1 MYAKYTGPG
10 CAISVEFKKFC
21 IDEWTG
27 KLDLNALEA
36 IQRVLASTLPGFKEK
51 PEKMR
56 AQPSH
61 NDRDMLMAKEN
72 LTNHSVE
79 PPRPPEALAPS
90 SVISDPV
97 IAAIVKR
104 LEAGKP
110 VRRKLPSGGY
120 LHLDRQV
127 PFLLVYRRPAGE
139 TTRVTEQ
146 LLRGEASYLII
157 DGRRRLNKSTVTL
170 VSSIAESLAESFGA
184 FLIVEIW
191 SDETAEFACIAPEFR
206 PAFRILTQRSDALSS
221 STLTLNKALS
231 QIRVQR
237 TPAQVTVVAN
247 TKPWAPGLPRLVPAP
262 LTRRIGCHYLG
273 IGIRPVYED
282 AGTGETF
289 PLIQR
294 ILHRGVG
301 RAIRRAVFKFTRD
314 QTTQRPPHFHALG
327 PRSLVKL
334 VWKVD
339 RELAEIATDFD
350 FLLSVT
356 PINGEQA
363 WRAFKRKRFE
373 IEPRFIYRPLPVDP
387 ALVKRQLYRIP
398 IEKIE
403 DPALEALFR
412 AQRMELERKLT
423 MLSDRGGPSFLYG
436 SLQLYGR
443 VGARLLEAANYILER
458 VPVRSRSRSA
468 VRQLNAME
476 FAARAEEEIRFYRE
490 RDPRVWSRVEIRDDV
505 VGVLVSK
512 GNLLL
517 NRHQKVAEN
526 RVESLLAHEIG
537 THVLTYFNGMSQPF
551 HQLYA
556 GLPDYEE
563 LQEGMAV
570 LAEYLTGGLTGPRLR
585 MLAARVL
592 AANMLTEGAEF
603 TEVFRELDDRYG
615 FTQKT
620 AFNITLRIFRGG
632 GLLKDMVY
640 LRGLMQLLEYLGGG
654 GTFEP
659 LLLGKFGADHLHI
672 IRELQWRKVLSAP
685 LLKPRYLENTE
696 VMKKLE
702 IVQRGITLQ
711 DLVKGT

>member
-1 MYAKYTGPG
+1 M
-10 CAISVEFKKFC
+10 
-21 IDEWTG
+21 
-27 KLDLNALEA
+27 
-36 IQRVLASTLPGFKEK
+36 
-51 PEKMR
+51 
-56 AQPSH
+56 
-61 NDRDMLMAKEN
+61 
-72 LTNHSVE
+72 
-79 PPRPPEALAPS
+79 
-90 SVISDPV
+90 
-97 IAAIVKR
+97 IAAIIKR
-104 LEAGKP
+104 LEAGKS

-127 PFLLVYRRPAGE
+127 PFLLVYRRP
-139 TTRVTEQ
+139 TRLTSPATEQ

-157 DGRRRLNKSTVTL
+157 DGRRRLNKSTVML
-170 VSSIAESLAESFGA
+170 VSAIAESLARSFGA

-191 SDETAEFACIAPEFR
+191 SDETEEFAGITPAFR
-206 PAFRILTQRSDALSS
+206 PAFRILTQRSDALSA
-221 STLTLNKALS
+221 STLTLKKALS

-237 TPAQVTVVAN
+237 ARAQVTVTEG
-247 TKPWAPGLPRLVPAP
+247 TKPWAPGLPRLVPAH
-262 LTRRIGCHYLG
+262 LARRIGCHYLG

-282 AGTGETF
+282 VETGETF

-294 ILHRGVG
+294 VLHRGLG

-314 QTTQRPPHFHALG
+314 QTTHRPPHYHALG

-339 RELAEIATDFD
+339 QELAEITADFD

-356 PINGEQA
+356 PINADQA
-363 WRAFKRKRFE
+363 WSTFKRKRFE

-403 DPALEALFR
+403 DPALEALFS

-423 MLSDRGGPSFLYG
+423 MLSDRGSRRFLYG

-443 VGARLLEAANYILER
+443 VDEQLLETARHILER
-458 VPVRSRSRSA
+458 VPVRSRGKSA
-468 VRQLNAME
+468 VRQLDAVE
-476 FAARAEEEIRFYRE
+476 FAARAEAEIRYYRE

-505 VGVLVSK
+505 VGMLVSH

-517 NRHQKVAEN
+517 NSRQKVAEN
-526 RVESLLAHEIG
+526 RVEALLAHEIG
-537 THVLTYFNGMSQPF
+537 THVLTYFNGQAQPF
-551 HQLYA
+551 QQLYA
-556 GLPDYEE
+556 GLPGYEE
-563 LQEGMAV
+563 LQEGLAV

-592 AANMLTEGAEF
+592 AASMITEGAGF
-603 TEVFRELDDRYG
+603 TEVFRELDDSYG
-615 FTQKT
+615 FSQKT

-640 LRGLMQLLEYLGGG
+640 LRGLMRLLEYLGGG
-654 GTFEP
+654 GAFEP
-659 LLLGKFGADHLHI
+659 LLLGKFGADHLPI

-685 LLKPRYLENTE
+685 SLKPRYLDNPE
-696 VMKKLE
+696 VTARLE
-702 IVQRGITLQ
+702 TVCRGITLQ
-711 DLVKGT
+711 DLVKRI

>member
-1 MYAKYTGPG
+1 
-10 CAISVEFKKFC
+10 
-21 IDEWTG
+21 
-27 KLDLNALEA
+27 
-36 IQRVLASTLPGFKEK
+36 
-51 PEKMR
+51 
-56 AQPSH
+56 
-61 NDRDMLMAKEN
+61 MAKEN
-72 LTNHSVE
+72 LSNRPEE
-79 PPRPPEALAPS
+79 PPGPPEALAPS
-90 SVISDPV
+90 SGVSDPM
-97 IAAIVKR
+97 IAAIIKR

-120 LHLDRQV
+120 LHLDRQM
-127 PFLLVYRRPAGE
+127 PFLLVYRRPVGE
-139 TTRVTEQ
+139 TSRVTEQ

-170 VSSIAESLAESFGA
+170 VSAIAESLAGSFGA
-184 FLIVEIW
+184 FLVVEIW
-191 SDETAEFACIAPEFR
+191 SDETEEFAAITPEFR
-206 PAFRILTQRSDALSS
+206 PAFRILAQRSDALSS

-231 QIRVQR
+231 QIRVQQ
-237 TPAQVTVVAN
+237 TQALVTQTES
-247 TKPWAPGLPRLVPAP
+247 TKPGAPGLPRLVPVP
-262 LTRRIGCHYLG
+262 LAKQIDCRHLG

-339 RELAEIATDFD
+339 RELAEITTDFD

-356 PINGEQA
+356 PVNADQA

-373 IEPRFIYRPLPVDP
+373 VEPRFIYRPLPVDP

-423 MLSDRGGPSFLYG
+423 MLSDRGSRRFLYG

-443 VGARLLEAANYILER
+443 VDERLLEAANYILDR
-458 VPVRSRSRSA
+458 VPARSRGRSA
-468 VRQLNAME
+468 VRQLNAVE
-476 FAARAEEEIRFYRE
+476 FAARAEEEIRYYRDT
-490 RDPRVWSRVEIRDDV
+490 DPQVWSRVEIRDDV
-505 VGVLVSK
+505 VGVLVSH
-512 GNLLL
+512 GNLLV
-517 NRHQKVAEN
+517 NRHQTVAED

-537 THVLTYFNGMSQPF
+537 THVLTYFNGMAQPF
-551 HQLYA
+551 RQLYA

-563 LQEGMAV
+563 LQEGLAV

-592 AANMLTEGAEF
+592 AANMITEGAGF
-603 TEVFRELDDRYG
+603 TEVFRELDNTYG

-654 GTFEP
+654 GAFEP

-672 IRELQWRKVLSAP
+672 ILS
-685 LLKPRYLENTE
+685 L
-696 VMKKLE
+696 
-702 IVQRGITLQ
+702 IHI
-711 DLVKGT
+711 

>member
-1 MYAKYTGPG
+1 M
-10 CAISVEFKKFC
+10 
-21 IDEWTG
+21 
-27 KLDLNALEA
+27 
-36 IQRVLASTLPGFKEK
+36 
-51 PEKMR
+51 
-56 AQPSH
+56 
-61 NDRDMLMAKEN
+61 
-72 LTNHSVE
+72 
-79 PPRPPEALAPS
+79 
-90 SVISDPV
+90 
-97 IAAIVKR
+97 IAAIIKR
-104 LEAGKP
+104 LEAGKS

-127 PFLLVYRRPAGE
+127 PFLLVYRQP
-139 TTRVTEQ
+139 TRVTSPATEQ

-170 VSSIAESLAESFGA
+170 VSAIGESLAKNFGA

-191 SDETAEFACIAPEFR
+191 SDQAEVFAGIMPDFR

-221 STLTLNKALS
+221 SALTLKKALS
-231 QIRVQR
+231 RIRAQR
-237 TPAQVTVVAN
+237 TRAQVTVTESA
-247 TKPWAPGLPRLVPAP
+247 KPWAPGLPRLVPAP
-262 LTRRIGCHYLG
+262 LARRIGCHYLG

-282 AGTGETF
+282 VETGETF

-294 ILHRGVG
+294 VLHRGLG

-314 QTTQRPPHFHALG
+314 QTTHRPPHYHALG

-339 RELAEIATDFD
+339 QELAEITADFD

-356 PINGEQA
+356 PINADQA
-363 WRAFKRKRFE
+363 WSTFKRKRFE

-403 DPALEALFR
+403 DPALEALFS

-423 MLSDRGGPSFLYG
+423 MLSDRGSRRFLYG

-443 VGARLLEAANYILER
+443 VDEQLLETARHILKH
-458 VPVRSRSRSA
+458 VPVRSRGKSA
-468 VRQLNAME
+468 VRQLSAVE
-476 FAARAEEEIRFYRE
+476 FAARAEAEIRYYRE

-505 VGVLVSK
+505 VGVLVSH

-517 NRHQKVAEN
+517 NSRQKVAED
-526 RVESLLAHEIG
+526 RVEALLAHEIG
-537 THVLTYFNGMSQPF
+537 THILTYFNGQAQPF
-551 HQLYA
+551 RQLYA
-556 GLPDYEE
+556 GLPGYEE
-563 LQEGMAV
+563 LQEGLAV

-585 MLAARVL
+585 ILAARVL
-592 AANMLTEGAEF
+592 AANMITEGAGF
-603 TEVFRELDDRYG
+603 TEVFHELDDTYG
-615 FTQKT
+615 FRQRT

-640 LRGLMQLLEYLGGG
+640 LRGLIRLLEYLGSGG
-654 GTFEP
+654 AFEP
-659 LLLGKFGADHLHI
+659 LLLGKFGADHLPI

-685 LLKPRYLENTE
+685 SLKPRYLDNPE
-696 VMKKLE
+696 VIARLE
-702 IVQRGITLQ
+702 TVCRGITLQ
-711 DLVKGT
+711 DLVKRI

>member
-1 MYAKYTGPG
+1 M
-10 CAISVEFKKFC
+10 
-21 IDEWTG
+21 
-27 KLDLNALEA
+27 
-36 IQRVLASTLPGFKEK
+36 
-51 PEKMR
+51 
-56 AQPSH
+56 
-61 NDRDMLMAKEN
+61 
-72 LTNHSVE
+72 
-79 PPRPPEALAPS
+79 
-90 SVISDPV
+90 
-97 IAAIVKR
+97 IAAIIKR
-104 LEAGKP
+104 LEAGKS

-120 LHLDRQV
+120 LHLDHQV
-127 PFLLVYRRPAGE
+127 PFLLVYRRPTQVTSPA
-139 TTRVTEQ
+139 TEQ

-170 VSSIAESLAESFGA
+170 VSAIGESLAKSFGA

-191 SDETAEFACIAPEFR
+191 SDQAEVFAGIMPDFR

-221 STLTLNKALS
+221 SALTLKKALS
-231 QIRVQR
+231 RIRAQQ
-237 TPAQVTVVAN
+237 TQAQVTVTESAR
-247 TKPWAPGLPRLVPAP
+247 PWAPGLPRLVPAP
-262 LTRRIGCHYLG
+262 LARRIGCHYLG

-282 AGTGETF
+282 VETGETF

-294 ILHRGVG
+294 ALHRGLG

-314 QTTQRPPHFHALG
+314 QTTQRPPHYHALG
-327 PRSLVKL
+327 PHSLVKL

-339 RELAEIATDFD
+339 RELAEITADFD

-356 PINGEQA
+356 PINADQA
-363 WRAFKRKRFE
+363 WSTFKRKRFE
-373 IEPRFIYRPLPVDP
+373 SEPRFIYRPLPVDP

-403 DPALEALFR
+403 DPALEALFS

-423 MLSDRGGPSFLYG
+423 MLSDRGSRRFLYG

-443 VGARLLEAANYILER
+443 VDEQLLATARHILEH
-458 VPVRSRSRSA
+458 VPARSRGKSA
-468 VRQLNAME
+468 VRQLDAVE
-476 FAARAEEEIRFYRE
+476 FAARAEAEIKYYRE

-505 VGVLVSK
+505 VGMLVSH

-517 NRHQKVAEN
+517 NSRQKVAED

-537 THVLTYFNGMSQPF
+537 THVLTYFNGQAQPF

-556 GLPDYEE
+556 GLPGYEE
-563 LQEGMAV
+563 LQEGLAV

-592 AANMLTEGAEF
+592 AASMITEGAGF
-603 TEVFRELDDRYG
+603 TEVFRKLDDGYG
-615 FTQKT
+615 FSQKM

-640 LRGLMQLLEYLGGG
+640 LRGLMRLLEYLGGG
-654 GTFEP
+654 GAFEP
-659 LLLGKFGADHLHI
+659 LLLGKFGADHLPI

-685 LLKPRYLENTE
+685 SLKPRYLDNPE
-696 VMKKLE
+696 VTARLE
-702 IVQRGITLQ
+702 IVCQGITLQ
-711 DLVKGT
+711 DLVKRI

>member
-1 MYAKYTGPG
+1 
-10 CAISVEFKKFC
+10 
-21 IDEWTG
+21 
-27 KLDLNALEA
+27 
-36 IQRVLASTLPGFKEK
+36 
-51 PEKMR
+51 
-56 AQPSH
+56 
-61 NDRDMLMAKEN
+61 MAKEN
-72 LTNHSVE
+72 RSNRPEET
-79 PPRPPEALAPS
+79 PRPPEALAPPS
-90 SVISDPV
+90 EVGDPM
-97 IAAIVKR
+97 IAAIIKR
-104 LEAGKP
+104 LEAGKS

-127 PFLLVYRRPAGE
+127 PFLLVYRRPTQVTSPA
-139 TTRVTEQ
+139 TEQ

-157 DGRRRLNKSTVTL
+157 DGRRQLNKSTVTL
-170 VSSIAESLAESFGA
+170 VSAIGESLAKSFGA

-191 SDETAEFACIAPEFR
+191 SDQAEVFAGITPDFR
-206 PAFRILTQRSDALSS
+206 PAFRILTQPSDALSS
-221 STLTLNKALS
+221 STLTLKKALS
-231 QIRVQR
+231 QIRAQR
-237 TPAQVTVVAN
+237 TQAQVTVTEGA
-247 TKPWAPGLPRLVPAP
+247 KPWAPGLPRLVPAS
-262 LTRRIGCHYLG
+262 LARRIGCHYMG
-273 IGIRPVYED
+273 IGIRPIYED
-282 AGTGETF
+282 VETRETF

-294 ILHRGVG
+294 ALHRGLG

-314 QTTQRPPHFHALG
+314 QTTHRPPHYHALG

-339 RELAEIATDFD
+339 QELAEITADFD

-356 PINGEQA
+356 PINADQS
-363 WRAFKRKRFE
+363 WSTFKRKRFE

-403 DPALEALFR
+403 DPALEALFS

-423 MLSDRGGPSFLYG
+423 MLSDRGSRRFLYG

-443 VGARLLEAANYILER
+443 VDEKLLETAKHILER
-458 VPVRSRSRSA
+458 VPVRSWGKSA
-468 VRQLNAME
+468 VRQLDAVE
-476 FAARAEEEIRFYRE
+476 FAARAEAEIRYYRE

-505 VGVLVSK
+505 VGVLVSH

-517 NRHQKVAEN
+517 NSRQKVAEN

-537 THVLTYFNGMSQPF
+537 THVLTYFNGQAQPF
-551 HQLYA
+551 RQLYA

-563 LQEGMAV
+563 LQEGLAV

-592 AANMLTEGAEF
+592 AANMITEGAGF
-603 TEVFRELDDRYG
+603 TEVFRELDDSYG
-615 FTQKT
+615 FSQKT

-640 LRGLMQLLEYLGGG
+640 LRGLMRLLEYLGGG
-654 GTFEP
+654 GAFEP
-659 LLLGKFGADHLHI
+659 LLLGKFGANHLPI

-685 LLKPRYLENTE
+685 SLKPRYLDNPEVTE
-696 VMKKLE
+696 KLE
-702 IVQRGITLQ
+702 TIRRGITLQ
-711 DLVKGT
+711 DLVKRI

>member
-1 MYAKYTGPG
+1 M
-10 CAISVEFKKFC
+10 
-21 IDEWTG
+21 
-27 KLDLNALEA
+27 
-36 IQRVLASTLPGFKEK
+36 
-51 PEKMR
+51 
-56 AQPSH
+56 
-61 NDRDMLMAKEN
+61 
-72 LTNHSVE
+72 
-79 PPRPPEALAPS
+79 
-90 SVISDPV
+90 
-97 IAAIVKR
+97 IAAIIKR
-104 LEAGKP
+104 LEAGQS

-127 PFLLVYRRPAGE
+127 PFLLVYRRPVG
-139 TTRVTEQ
+139 VTSNVAEQ

-157 DGRRRLNKSTVTL
+157 DSKRRLNKSTVTL
-170 VSSIAESLAESFGA
+170 VSSIAESLAKSFGA

-191 SDETAEFACIAPEFR
+191 ADETDEFAGITPEFR
-206 PAFRILTQRSDALSS
+206 PAFRILTQRSDALSA
-221 STLTLNKALS
+221 STLALKKSLS
-231 QIRVQR
+231 QISVQR
-237 TPAQVTVVAN
+237 SQAKVTVTES
-247 TKPWAPGLPRLVPAP
+247 TKPWSPGLSRLVPA
-262 LTRRIGCHYLG
+262 TFARRIGCRYLG
-273 IGIRPVYED
+273 VGIRPVYQDPE
-282 AGTGETF
+282 TGETF

-294 ILHRGVG
+294 ILHRGLG

-339 RELAEIATDFD
+339 QELAEITEDFD

-356 PINGEQA
+356 PINADQA
-363 WRAFKRKRFE
+363 WRTFKRKRFE

-423 MLSDRGGPSFLYG
+423 MLSDRGSRRFLYG

-443 VGARLLEAANYILER
+443 VDESLLEAAKYILER
-458 VPVRSRSRSA
+458 VPVRSRGRSA
-468 VRQLNAME
+468 KRQLTAVE
-476 FAARAEEEIRFYRE
+476 FAARAEAEIRYYRE
-490 RDPRVWSRVEIRDDV
+490 RDSRVWSRVEIRDDV
-505 VGVLVSK
+505 VGVLVSH

-517 NRHQKVAEN
+517 NRQQTVAED

-537 THVLTYFNGMSQPF
+537 THVLTYFNGQAQPF
-551 HQLYA
+551 RQLYA

-563 LQEGMAV
+563 LQEGLAV

-592 AANMLTEGAEF
+592 AANMITEGAGF
-603 TEVFRELDDRYG
+603 TEVFRELDNTYG

-640 LRGLMQLLEYLGGG
+640 LRGLLQLLEYLGGG
-654 GTFEP
+654 GAFEP

-685 LLKPRYLENTE
+685 PLKPRYLDNPEATA
-696 VMKKLE
+696 KLE
-702 IVQRGITLQ
+702 TVRRGITLQ
-711 DLVKGT
+711 DLVKGI